1 MKARY
6 GSRMGFVVLGGW
18 WWAMTTQVGAADVVD
33 FGSRIPSA
41 DEFEAALR
49 PAPALGGGVRSRG
62 IRPIRPTEGDPGP
75 STHSMLDED
84 KRVPGASM
92 EIQFDYDSARLS
104 EGALLVLK
112 NLGTAIERPG
122 LSDYQFRIEGHTD
135 SKGSA
140 SYNQRLSER
149 RADSVRRFLLANFGI
164 PARRLEAVGQGE
176 GSPRAGRAPEDPAN
190 RRVEIVTLEGGQS
203 P

>member
-1 MKARY
+1 MA
-6 GSRMGFVVLGGW
+6 
-18 WWAMTTQVGAADVVD
+18 TQVGAADVVD

-49 PAPALGGGVRSRG
+49 PAPALGSGVRSRG
-62 IRPIRPTEGDPGP
+62 IRPIQPTVDLEEDPGP
-75 STHSMLDED
+75 SAHSTLDED
-84 KRVPGASM
+84 KRVQPGADLKAISM

-104 EGALLVLK
+104 ESSLRLLK

-122 LSDYQFRIEGHTD
+122 LSNYRFRIDGHTD

-149 RADSVRRFLLANFGI
+149 RADSVRSFLLANFGI